1 MQSLSAEA
9 FGRAKEYLMASGRP
23 LEQARFKHLFES
35 GSLDEVATALA
46 AYQNPDG
53 GYGHALEPDAFTPTS
68 GALATSIG
76 LRVLRE
82 TGATADH
89 KQVRGA
95 VGYLLATLEP
105 EEKVWR
111 IIPADAN
118 DYPHAPWW
126 TDEND
131 SLRQGFG
138 AYEVNPRAE
147 LVGQLHA
154 CATLVPADLL
164 DDLTERTIAVIEA
177 GEQEEH
183 ALICAVRLA
192 ETMELPARY
201 RDRLA
206 PRVRELVKQTAALDP
221 ATWSD
226 YGPQPLWYVSA
237 PDSLCVADLA
247 DATQTNLDFLI
258 AQQAED
264 GSWKPTFNWG
274 GMYPDDAPKSERD
287 STSVLTYSALAQLRA
302 FGRIES
308 VSA

>member
-1 MQSLSAEA
+1 
-9 FGRAKEYLMASGRP
+9 MASGRP
-23 LEQARFKHLFES
+23 LEQARFKYLFED
-35 GSLDEVATALA
+35 GSLDEVTAALA
-46 AYQNPDG
+46 TYQNPDG
-53 GYGHALEPDAFTPTS
+53 GYGHALEPDALTPTS
-68 GALATSIG
+68 GALATSVG
-76 LRVLRE
+76 LRVLSD

-89 KQVRGA
+89 EQVRGA
-95 VGYLLATLEP
+95 VGYLLATLDP

-131 SLRQGFG
+131 DLRERFG

-147 LVGQLHA
+147 LVGQLHTY
-154 CATLVPADLL
+154 ATLVPADLL
-164 DDLTERTIAVIEA
+164 DDLTERTIACIEA

-192 ETMELPARY
+192 ESKELPARY

-206 PRVRELVKQTAALDP
+206 PRVRELVVQVAGRDP
-221 ATWSD
+221 AAWGEYS
-226 YGPQPLWYVSA
+226 PQPLWYISA
-237 PDSLCVADLA
+237 PDSLCAADLA
-247 DATQTNLDFLI
+247 GAMQANLDFLI

-287 STSVLTYSALAQLRA
+287 SASRLTYNALAQLRA
-302 FGRIES
+302 FGRIEG

>member
-1 MQSLSAEA
+1 MVAMGMRWSRTRSHLPPARWRRASACA
-9 FGRAKEYLMASGRP
+9 FCAR
-23 LEQARFKHLFES
+23 QARPPITSRS
-35 GSLDEVATALA
+35 GEQWAICSPRST
-46 AYQNPDG
+46 
-53 GYGHALEPDAFTPTS
+53 
-68 GALATSIG
+68 
-76 LRVLRE
+76 
-82 TGATADH
+82 
-89 KQVRGA
+89 
-95 VGYLLATLEP
+95 P

-126 TDEND
+126 TDENG

-147 LVGQLHA
+147 LVGQLHTYT
-154 CATLVPADLL
+154 TLVPADWL
-164 DDLTERTIAVIEA
+164 DDLTERTIASIEA

-192 ETMELPARY
+192 ETKELPARY

-221 ATWSD
+221 AAWSE

-237 PDSLCVADLA
+237 PDSLCAADLA

-258 AQQAED
+258 AQQAKD

-274 GMYPDDAPKSERD
+274 GMYPDEAAKSERD
-287 STSVLTYSALAQLRA
+287 STSALTL
-302 FGRIES
+302 
-308 VSA
+308 

>member
-1 MQSLSAEA
+1 MQSLSAET
-9 FGRAKEYLMASGRP
+9 FGRAKDYLMTSGRP
-23 LEQARFKHLFES
+23 LEQARFEHLFEG
-35 GSLDEVATALA
+35 GSLDEVATALTP
-46 AYQNPDG
+46 YQNPDG
-53 GYGHALEPDAFTPTS
+53 GYGHALEPDSLTPTS
-68 GALATSIG
+68 GALATSVG
-76 LRVLRE
+76 LRALRD

-89 KQVRGA
+89 EQVRAA
-95 VGYLLATLEP
+95 VGYLLATLDP
-105 EEKVWR
+105 QGKVWR

-131 SLRQGFG
+131 DLRERFG

-147 LVGQLHA
+147 LVGQLHRY
-154 CATLVPADLL
+154 ATLVPADLL

-192 ETMELPARY
+192 ETKELPARY

-206 PRVRELVKQTAALDP
+206 PRVRELVKQTAALDT
-221 ATWSD
+221 AAWSE

-237 PDSLCVADLA
+237 PDSICASDLGEA
-247 DATQTNLDFLI
+247 VQTNLDFLI

-274 GMYPDDAPKSERD
+274 GMYPDDAPKAERD
-287 STSVLTYSALAQLRA
+287 STSVLTYNALAQLRA
-302 FGRIES
+302 FGRIEG

>member
-9 FGRAKEYLMASGRP
+9 FGRAKDYLMTSGRP
-23 LEQARFKHLFES
+23 LEQARFKYLFAS
-35 GSLDEVATALA
+35 GTLEEVASALA

-76 LRVLRE
+76 LGVLRDC
-82 TGATADH
+82 GATADH
-89 KQVRGA
+89 AQVRGA
-95 VGYLLATLEP
+95 VGYLLSLLDP

-126 TDEND
+126 TDENG
-131 SLRQGFG
+131 SLREGFG
-138 AYEVNPRAE
+138 GYEVNPRAD
-147 LVGQLHA
+147 LVGLLHTY
-154 CATLVPADLL
+154 ATLVPADLL
-164 DDLTERTIAVIEA
+164 DDLTERTITSIEA
-177 GEQEEH
+177 GEQEAH

-192 ETMELPARY
+192 ETQELPARY

-206 PRVRELVKQTAALDP
+206 PRVCALVKQTAALDP
-221 ATWSD
+221 AAWSE

-237 PDSLCVADLA
+237 PDALCAADVGAALPA
-247 DATQTNLDFLI
+247 NLDFRI
-258 AQQAED
+258 AEQAEE

-287 STSVLTYSALAQLRA
+287 STSVLTYNALAQLRA
-302 FGRIES
+302 FGRIEDA
-308 VSA
+308 SA